1 MNPYVTKANFPY
13 FLIISCRVFLDFR
26 VVAARSSNDGSVG
39 VPELVE
45 RKEAKRLILAFN
57 FTPTI

>member
-1 MNPYVTKANFPY
+1 M
-13 FLIISCRVFLDFR
+13 FLDFR

-45 RKEAKRLILAFN
+45 RKEAERLLLAFS
-57 FTPTI
+57 FIPTI